1 MGTTNTSHACCG
13 WVVKVLMGGGTSMVA
28 VKIHCLLS
36 FREFQ
41 LLSYDKLTI
50 EIRLCTSARQFIHQC
65 WKGCKILRVYLFS
78 WFLKSGLH
86 FGQFIAISWKTTSFQ
101 VYEVK
106 DIPRGRNWVLHKAYF
121 EVLFKFWREKEIF
134 FLTFI
139 LNNFLVQMLQYM
151 YIFFCPWQVEKT
163 SLKSN

>member
-1 MGTTNTSHACCG
+1 
-13 WVVKVLMGGGTSMVA
+13 VLMGGGTSMVA

-65 WKGCKILRVYLFS
+65 WKGCKILCVYLFVDFS
-78 WFLKSGLH
+78 KVDYILDNSLQFHGKQPAFRSTKLRIFREEGIECCIRPILKFYLNFEERKKYFSH
-86 FGQFIAISWKTTSFQ
+86 FYSKQLFSADATIY
-101 VYEVK
+101 VY
-106 DIPRGRNWVLHKAYF
+106 
-121 EVLFKFWREKEIF
+121 
-134 FLTFI
+134 I
-139 LNNFLVQMLQYM
+139 L
-151 YIFFCPWQVEKT
+151 CPWQVEKT